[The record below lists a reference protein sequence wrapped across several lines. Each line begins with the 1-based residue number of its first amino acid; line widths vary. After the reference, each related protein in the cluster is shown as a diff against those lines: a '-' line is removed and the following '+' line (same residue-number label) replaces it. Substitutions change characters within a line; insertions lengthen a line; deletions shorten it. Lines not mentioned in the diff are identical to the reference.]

1 MRLLKLFCDELFRNR
16 ERERE
21 TSFPFSKGRTQEG
34 KFFFVFV
41 CFKNPKLSPQNSFS
55 FFSFLFGVDKKEGN
69 FEGRTSLSLSLSL
82 ELLLVLF

>member
-1 MRLLKLFCDELFRNR
+1 MNFFET

-21 TSFPFSKGRTQEG
+21 TSFPFYKGRTTEG
-34 KFFFVFV
+34 KFFFCFV

-82 ELLLVLF
+82 SLELVLVLF

>member
-1 MRLLKLFCDELFRNR
+1 MNFFET

-21 TSFPFSKGRTQEG
+21 TSFPLYKGRTQEG

-55 FFSFLFGVDKKEGN
+55 FFSFLFSGWTKKREILKEGLL
-69 FEGRTSLSLSLSL
+69 SLSLSLSL